1 MKKYG
6 APQKKNKKEENIQK
20 KNKKEENIQKKRVP
34 LKKKKI
40 QKKMIFNVYFHFFF
54 LFYSM

>member
-20 KNKKEENIQKKRVP
+20 KIKKEENIQKKRVP
-34 LKKKKI
+34 LKKKKS
-40 QKKMIFNVYFHFFF
+40 KKK
-54 LFYSM
+54 